1 MIETSALPN
10 WLSPA
15 ITPAET
21 AVVDLI
27 SRRFKVSDPT
37 VLAAV
42 ALTVLAQR
50 EGHSC
55 VNFNQVAELVR
66 HYIED
71 DEANLNLAEVPTAE
85 TLISALRLHSEI
97 VQTVGEDL
105 SASLDTAQAS
115 PKPFVL
121 FENYLYTQRQF
132 VDELSIALQIS
143 TRSHVASTDAIND
156 ALIDQLV
163 PKPEPNDEAATKA
176 GDTGIANRT
185 AKSFISRRFT
195 VLTGGPGTGKTF
207 TLTRCLAALLATREN
222 QTPPKLA
229 LVAPTGKAA
238 TRAKDLLVELVASQ
252 RTLGKDSLGLP
263 DAVLEQLDRVEPRTI
278 HRVLGSKGRQR
289 TRFAHDATRPLD
301 IDVLIV
307 DEMSMVPSA
316 LMARLLEAMRPDA
329 TILLVGDQAQLEAVE
344 SGSVLREIVE
354 LGQALNATSSFTFEL
369 LRVWR
374 QGEDTKIGD
383 LAREI
388 RAGKAP
394 DAVKIVAADSAGI
407 THVDS
412 VGTVGSS
419 DSPLN
424 SYLTILKEVRTLAE
438 STDSAAHQ
446 QAYEK
451 ISKNKL
457 LCGPRQ
463 GKLGINHWNT
473 ILHESIFGST
483 RNSANEAGVPLLV
496 TVNSARSRLVNGDI
510 GLVVN
515 TTAPD
520 GTVTRAVYFPDGAA
534 GRYLSPA
541 QLPPVEVC
549 FAMTIHKSQGSEY
562 DNLTVILPGE
572 DSPLLNR
579 ELVYTAITRA
589 KQKVTIIGRLDQ
601 LAHAINNRS
610 SRFSGLGSMIRKLS

>member
-37 VLAAV
+37 VIAAV

-55 VNFNQVAELVR
+55 VNLNQVAELVR
-66 HYIED
+66 HYIEA
-71 DEANLNLAEVPTAE
+71 DEAALNLADVPTAE
-85 TLISALRLHSEI
+85 TLISALQPHSEI
-97 VQTVGEDL
+97 VQTVGENL
-105 SASLDTAQAS
+105 AASFDTAQAN

-143 TRSHVASTDAIND
+143 TRSRATSTDAVNE
-156 ALIDQLV
+156 ALINQLV
-163 PKPEPNDEAATKA
+163 PRPEPNDEAATKA

-185 AKSFISRRFT
+185 ARSFISRRFT

-222 QTPPKLA
+222 HTPPKLA

-238 TRAKDLLVELVASQ
+238 TRAKDLLVEFVASQ
-252 RTLGKDSLGLP
+252 RTPGKDSLGLS
-263 DAVLEQLDRVEPRTI
+263 DAVLEQLERVQPRTI

-289 TRFAHDATRPLD
+289 TRFAHDTTRPLD

-354 LGQALNATSSFTFEL
+354 FGQSLDTTSSFAFEL

-374 QGEDTKIGD
+374 QDKDTKIGD

-388 RAGKAP
+388 RAGQTSE
-394 DAVKIVAADSAGI
+394 AVKIGAAHSRGI

-412 VGTVGSS
+412 AGTAGDP

-424 SYLTILKEVRTLAE
+424 SYLATLKEVRTLAE
-438 STDSAAHQ
+438 STDTSAHQ

-451 ISKNKL
+451 VSKNKL

-463 GKLGINHWNT
+463 GKLGINHWNAV
-473 ILHESIFGST
+473 LHESIFGSA
-483 RNSANEAGVPLLV
+483 RNSGKEAGVPLLV

-534 GRYLSPA
+534 GRYLSLA

-579 ELVYTAITRA
+579 ELVYTAVTRA
-589 KQKVTIIGRLDQ
+589 KQKVTVIGRLDQ
-601 LAHAINNRS
+601 LAQAINNRS
-610 SRFSGLGSMIRKLS
+610 SRFSGLSSMIRKLS

>member
-1 MIETSALPN
+1 MDEQSALPN
-10 WLSPA
+10 WLLPA

-27 SRRFKVSDPT
+27 ARRFKISDPT

-55 VNFNQVAELVR
+55 VSLNQVADLVR
-66 HYIED
+66 QYIDAD
-71 DEANLNLAEVPTAE
+71 DATINLVDVPTAE
-85 TLISALRLHSEI
+85 ALISTLRGSPNL
-97 VQTVGEDL
+97 VQTVDEDL
-105 SASLDTAQAS
+105 TPSFDSAQRNPTPL
-115 PKPFVL
+115 VL
-121 FENYLYTQRQF
+121 FESYLYTQRQF

-143 TRSHVASTDAIND
+143 TRSRAASTAAINEG
-156 ALIDQLV
+156 LIDHIV
-163 PKPEPNDEAATKA
+163 PKPKPDDEAATKA

-185 AKSFISRRFT
+185 AKSFVSRRFT

-207 TLTRCLAALLATREN
+207 TLTRCLAALLATRES
-222 QTPPKLA
+222 QSPLKLA

-238 TRAKDLLVELVASQ
+238 TRAKDLLVEFVDKQ
-252 RTLGKDSLGLP
+252 RTLGKDSLGLS
-263 DAVLEQLDRVEPRTI
+263 DDVLEQLDRVEPRTI

-289 TRFAHDATRPLD
+289 TRFAHDASRPLD

-307 DEMSMVPSA
+307 DEMSMVPSG

-329 TILLVGDQAQLEAVE
+329 TVLLVGDQAQLEAVE

-354 LGQALNATSSFTFEL
+354 FGQSLDADSSFTFEL
-369 LRVWR
+369 RRVWR
-374 QGEDTKIGD
+374 QDEDTKIGD

-388 RAGKAP
+388 RAGQAS
-394 DAVKIVAADSAGI
+394 DATKIVAANSPGIAHFDSI
-407 THVDS
+407 
-412 VGTVGSS
+412 GTVGAP
-419 DSPLN
+419 DSPLG
-424 SYLTILKEVRTLAE
+424 SYLATLREVRSLAE
-438 STDSAAHQ
+438 STDALSHQ
-446 QAYEK
+446 QAAEK
-451 ISKNKL
+451 IRKNKL

-473 ILHESIFGST
+473 VLHESVFGSV
-483 RNSANEAGVPLLV
+483 RNNANEPGVPVLV

-515 TTAPD
+515 TTDPD

-534 GRYLSPA
+534 GRYLSLA

-549 FAMTIHKSQGSEY
+549 FAMTIHKSQGA
-562 DNLTVILPGE
+562 NT
-572 DSPLLNR
+572 
-579 ELVYTAITRA
+579 TT
-589 KQKVTIIGRLDQ
+589 
-601 LAHAINNRS
+601 
-610 SRFSGLGSMIRKLS
+610 